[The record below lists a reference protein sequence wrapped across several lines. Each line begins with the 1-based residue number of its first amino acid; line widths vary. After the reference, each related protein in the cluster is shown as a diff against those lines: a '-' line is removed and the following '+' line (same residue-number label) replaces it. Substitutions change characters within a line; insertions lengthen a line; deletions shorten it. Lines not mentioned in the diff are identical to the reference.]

1 MSYSSLS
8 DNGILQIFS
17 FFLNDYME
25 LFKTVPAYSWLFVY
39 YDFGDKSD
47 LRTMNHFEF
56 FWTKMLDF
64 SSIMCVFWR

>member
-1 MSYSSLS
+1 MEYCRYLA
-8 DNGILQIFS
+8 

-47 LRTMNHFEF
+47 LRRMNHFEF